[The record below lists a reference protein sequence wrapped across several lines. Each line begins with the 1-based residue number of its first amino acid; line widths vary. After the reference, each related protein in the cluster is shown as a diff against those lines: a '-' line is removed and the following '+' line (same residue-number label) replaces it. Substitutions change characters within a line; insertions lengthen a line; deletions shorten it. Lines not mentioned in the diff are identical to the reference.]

1 MDLNLDKA
9 LEMIIEK
16 VKNWFDVFVSMLPN
30 MAAAIVIMIA
40 FIVLAKLGALMVR
53 KIFKKTSSN
62 VALKNL
68 FSTTIYYAIIGIG
81 LFIILGVLKLDKAVT
96 SLLAGVGILGLALGF
111 AFQDITANFVSGII
125 IAFRRPFMLG
135 DIVEVNDIMGIA
147 ARTNLRVTVI
157 ETFQGQ
163 EVYIP
168 NKDVLQSPI
177 YNFTTLGKR
186 RIDLAVG
193 VSYGD
198 DLEKVESLVKETIKN
213 LDGIIDPENT
223 IFDYEEFG
231 SSSINFNVRFWIE
244 YPDQP
249 GFLQLRNQAIK
260 AIKQAFDENDIT
272 IPFPIRTLDFG
283 IKGGE
288 KLSEMPLS
296 LAGGKKEIAAS
307 QDGEKKGE

>member
-1 MDLNLDKA
+1 MEKP
-9 LEMIIEK
+9 LEMIIDK
-16 VKNWFDVFVSMLPN
+16 VKTWFDLFVSMLPN
-30 MAAAIVIMIA
+30 MAAALILLILF
-40 FIVLAKLGALMVR
+40 FILAKLGSVMVK
-53 KIFKKTSSN
+53 KIFSKASDN

-68 FSTTIYYAIIGIG
+68 FSNTVYYAIIGIG
-81 LFIILGVLKLDKAVT
+81 FFIILGILKLDKAVT
-96 SLLAGVGILGLALGF
+96 SLLAGVGIIGLALGF

-147 ARTNLRVTVI
+147 SRTNLRVTVI
-157 ETFQGQ
+157 KTFQGQ

-168 NKDVLQSPI
+168 NKDVLQSAI
-177 YNFTTLGKR
+177 YNYTTLGKR
-186 RIDLAVG
+186 RIDMKVG
-193 VSYGD
+193 ISYGD
-198 DLEKVESLVKETIKN
+198 DLEKVESLVKETIKK
-213 LDGIIDPENT
+213 LDGIIDPENM

-231 SSSINFNVRFWIE
+231 SSSINFNIRFWIE

-260 AIKQAFDENDIT
+260 AIKQTFDKNDIT

-296 LAGGKKEIAAS
+296 LSNGKKEIA
-307 QDGEKKGE
+307 KH